1 MRGRGKGGW
10 WGVIIEAPDAGSLAR
25 FYSQVLGWP
34 IVHEEPKY
42 VIIAPPDTV
51 SYIGFNTSAEY
62 VRPVWPPVEGS
73 QQMMMHVD
81 VEVDDLEAAVAA
93 AIELGATAADFQPQ
107 DNVRVMLDPAGH
119 PFCLYRDEGE
129 PAR

>member
-81 VEVDDLEAAVAA
+81 VEVDDLEAAVAD